1 MCDEPFINFCWNI
14 TCFLVVG
21 EGYLTGY

>member
-1 MCDEPFINFCWNI
+1 MCDEPFINFCWTI